1 MGTCDTPPLAL
12 SPNQSPH
19 STIQQNLQTIHVPL
33 ETQSFQLP
41 RLTSQQPICVSPKT
55 QSTQSPCPR
64 EESSIRREESSIQRE
79 ESSIRREE
87 SSIRREESSIR
98 REGSSIRREEQM
110 CPPSILKSDGGKI
123 LLSSFSWIEKA
134 AACHQPDILVISSP
148 RFVVYKDA
156 KLMNTEKAGGLNK
169 TQVDQLLRT
178 TITNM
183 QTELSLRKYPRTPSD
198 EELEEMAKALTI
210 TYPSLIDEL
219 NSHEDCLSKLTRRVY
234 NDPNC
239 RADRGH
245 DTVKKAVDSAGDI
258 SEVAD
263 GEVAEV
269 SDGHDTVK
277 RPSDT
282 SGDSASDITEV
293 TDGETTKVTDGET
306 TEVLGAEAAEVDVHN
321 DRFMILLSKES
332 NKKTKNLTAIHF
344 YLNKTFNHRRSIMK
358 TCPTSEKLE
367 KLLKIFP
374 AMEDPI
380 EIINEVRRLKN
391 EEEALTFNAYPNKR
405 TAKLASNLD
414 NLIYYAL
421 SKKGLDPPKLRKPDD
436 VDGKLRY
443 VLENFVDI
451 FQKKTTKRKVHVEL
465 HDNDD
470 PEKATSK
477 LSAAYPILILE
488 SSKHASLLLNKT
500 IIFRESDLALS
511 IVALIGMYYL
521 LDMDYPHDLEI
532 GLTMLQVIIYEDL
545 TARKKILKDLNKEI
559 AAFQDFVEGK

>member
-1 MGTCDTPPLAL
+1 RLLPIGLCCASPVLSCCCQTDKHPLGKSILIPTKMPRKLIYELIKKHPEIGEHFLEQDKDDNFILGLSYREYKAFLSDFPSLERFNAWTVVEDWMGTCDTPPLAL

-239 RADRGH
+239 RA
-245 DTVKKAVDSAGDI
+245 VSEAAG
-258 SEVAD
+258 ER
-263 GEVAEV
+263 
-269 SDGHDTVK
+269 K
-277 RPSDT
+277 RQKRKNK
-282 SGDSASDITEV
+282 I
-293 TDGETTKVTDGET
+293 T
-306 TEVLGAEAAEVDVHN
+306 TEQH
-321 DRFMILLSKES
+321 
-332 NKKTKNLTAIHF
+332 
-344 YLNKTFNHRRSIMK
+344 
-358 TCPTSEKLE
+358 P
-367 KLLKIFP
+367 
-374 AMEDPI
+374 
-380 EIINEVRRLKN
+380 
-391 EEEALTFNAYPNKR
+391 
-405 TAKLASNLD
+405 
-414 NLIYYAL
+414 
-421 SKKGLDPPKLRKPDD
+421 
-436 VDGKLRY
+436 
-443 VLENFVDI
+443 
-451 FQKKTTKRKVHVEL
+451 
-465 HDNDD
+465 
-470 PEKATSK
+470 
-477 LSAAYPILILE
+477 
-488 SSKHASLLLNKT
+488 
-500 IIFRESDLALS
+500 
-511 IVALIGMYYL
+511 
-521 LDMDYPHDLEI
+521 
-532 GLTMLQVIIYEDL
+532 
-545 TARKKILKDLNKEI
+545 
-559 AAFQDFVEGK
+559 